1 MSFDSD
7 STNSGGDGGAASVI
21 AQVRAYFTFYD
32 REIRT
37 ALPLSL
43 SHSILLSLHSRCRK
57 IRLND
62 GIIDGFG
69 VR

>member
-1 MSFDSD
+1 VSFDSD
-7 STNSGGDGGAASVI
+7 STNGGGGAGSVI

-37 ALPLSL
+37 ALSF

-62 GIIDGFG
+62 GIVDGFG